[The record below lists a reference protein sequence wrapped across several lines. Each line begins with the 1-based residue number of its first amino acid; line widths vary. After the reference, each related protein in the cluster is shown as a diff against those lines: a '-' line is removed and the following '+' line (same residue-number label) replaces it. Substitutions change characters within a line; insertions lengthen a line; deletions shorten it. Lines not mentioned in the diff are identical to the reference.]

1 LPGKRRLGI
10 AKALGLTIPTVL
22 ASADEVIEGLF
33 GDVRSWP
40 AATKAS
46 AASYVGCQGQTGMDL
61 QLSLS
66 SPCRKAFPKC
76 RILKKI

>member
-1 LPGKRRLGI
+1 
-10 AKALGLTIPTVL
+10 VL